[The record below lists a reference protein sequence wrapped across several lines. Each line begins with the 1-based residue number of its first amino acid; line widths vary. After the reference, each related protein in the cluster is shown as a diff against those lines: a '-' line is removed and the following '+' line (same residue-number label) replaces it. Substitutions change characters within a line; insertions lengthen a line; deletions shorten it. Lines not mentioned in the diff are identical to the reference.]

1 MSRHTQDEVRIRE
14 RHEEK
19 GKQGREKNR
28 SIELLIKVWLLRENC
43 MEDVLPVH
51 SLIIRLLLNIVSFI
65 I

>member
-1 MSRHTQDEVRIRE
+1 MSRHTQDEVRNSE
-14 RHEEK
+14 RHGEK

-51 SLIIRLLLNIVSFI
+51 SLIMRLLLNIVSFI